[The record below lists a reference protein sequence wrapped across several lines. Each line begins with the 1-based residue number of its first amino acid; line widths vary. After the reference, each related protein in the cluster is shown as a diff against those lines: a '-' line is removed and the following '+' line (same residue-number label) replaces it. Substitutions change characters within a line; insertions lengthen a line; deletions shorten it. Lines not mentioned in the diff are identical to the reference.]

1 MDFAGVY
8 VLYPILAVGLPE
20 PYVPS
25 LLPSVMFLPLP
36 LGLELTRSLPHADG
50 ASIDLTVQPISKSH

>member
-36 LGLELTRSLPHADG
+36 LSLKLIRSLPHADG
-50 ASIDLTVQPISKSH
+50 AGINLTAQPISKSH